1 MQPGKYD
8 QRIAIDRE
16 DRSSDGGGGAA
27 VTWTEI
33 DRVWAAIWPV
43 GAREQVVADQLH
55 GASLYRV
62 RIRNA
67 PSGAP
72 TIETNYRLRWL
83 TNGGMV
89 LNVRGGLDGGH
100 RQGHRELIVEAGV
113 AT

>member
-1 MQPGKYD
+1 MDAGKFD

-16 DRSSDGGGGAA
+16 DRVSDGGGGAS
-27 VTWTEI
+27 VTWTEVTK
-33 DRVWAAIWPV
+33 VWAAVWPV

-67 PSGAP
+67 PSGWP
-72 TIETNYRLRWL
+72 TISESYRLRWV
-83 TNGGMV
+83 TNGDMV

>member
-1 MQPGKYD
+1 MDAGKFD

-16 DRSSDGGGGAA
+16 DRTGDGGGGAS
-27 VTWTEI
+27 VVWTEVA
-33 DRVWAAIWPV
+33 RVWAAVWPV

-72 TIETNYRLRWL
+72 TTAANYRLRWL

-89 LNVRGGLDGGH
+89 LNIRGGLDGGH
-100 RQGHRELIVEAGV
+100 RQAHRELIVDAGV